1 MQTTLRALDSAAA
14 DSRQVRQELAGMIGT
29 ARRQD
34 QQLKW
39 LVWTGAIALVL
50 GLLGSPVFARLLPFG
65 LDGQV
70 AAFIMRG
77 DRWHAGEAL
86 MQVDSPADWA
96 QFAAAVDLSK
106 ANKTAL
112 EACRDA
118 AAKAKKEQRCPIVV
132 PAT

>member
-1 MQTTLRALDSAAA
+1 
-14 DSRQVRQELAGMIGT
+14 MIGT

-39 LVWTGAIALVL
+39 LVWTGAIALSF
-50 GLLGSPVFARLLPFG
+50 GLLSAPVFARRLPFG

-70 AAFIMRG
+70 AAFIMRC

-106 ANKTAL
+106 TNKATL

-118 AAKAKKEQRCPIVV
+118 AAKTKKEQRCTVMLP
-132 PAT
+132 